1 MDHRINGYGHDHLG
15 IQSNNSML
23 QLFSS
28 KTELTV
34 DEVVGRICILAK
46 EQKNFHFL
54 MKILTEG
61 TQEDADKVFYG
72 IIDHIG
78 ELMVDPVA
86 NYLVQNILGN
96 NDRRMRIIYEITK
109 APAELIKICC
119 NAHGYEHNLTF
130 AISSLIF
137 TAFIS
142 YLLEIKFQDS
152 CNAKGHRDYSYP
164 RAGFDACDRGGFDG
178 CDCIEPRN
186 NSFDDR
192 S

>member
-1 MDHRINGYGHDHLG
+1 MDHRTNGYGHDHLG

-28 KTELTV
+28 KTEPTV

-86 NYLVQNILGN
+86 NFLVQNILGI
-96 NDRRMRIIYEITK
+96 ND
-109 APAELIKICC
+109 
-119 NAHGYEHNLTF
+119 
-130 AISSLIF
+130 
-137 TAFIS
+137 
-142 YLLEIKFQDS
+142 
-152 CNAKGHRDYSYP
+152 
-164 RAGFDACDRGGFDG
+164 
-178 CDCIEPRN
+178 
-186 NSFDDR
+186 
-192 S
+192 